1 MRKFLDGAAALP
13 TRSNPVQT
21 LTIDP
26 PVPFVLPPEAPMH
39 LALVGC
45 GGTGSH
51 LAMSL
56 ARLAAHMRGQGRP
69 PLTLTFVDG
78 DLVERKNVGRQW
90 FAPHEI
96 GRPKA
101 QVLADRLNAAF
112 GLNIVALPMMA
123 TAGLLAEIQPP
134 YHGIGVLVGAVDT
147 ASGRQAL
154 HEALTRSTWRLW
166 LDAGNERDW
175 GTVLLGTTTDVRQ
188 LRGAFALGG
197 ACTALPAPTLR
208 YPHLLDDEPAQATT
222 DCAGAMAEGTQSLMV
237 NQVIAGIAAQYLH
250 ALVIERRITVCE
262 TALDLAA
269 LTARSLP
276 ITAASIAAAT
286 GLTLHDLTTLEEA
299 TTARYGGRR

>member
-1 MRKFLDGAAALP
+1 MSAMFDGATALP
-13 TRSNPVQT
+13 TRRNLAQT
-21 LTIDP
+21 LVIDP

-39 LALVGC
+39 IVLVGC

-56 ARLAAHMRGQGRP
+56 ARLAAHVRSQGRP
-69 PLTLTFVDG
+69 PLTLTFIDG

-112 GLNIVALPMMA
+112 GLDIVALPMMA
-123 TAGLLAEIQPP
+123 TVELLAESQPP
-134 YHGIGVLVGAVDT
+134 YHGIGILVGAVDT
-147 ASGRQAL
+147 ASGRRAL
-154 HEALTRSTWRLW
+154 HDALTRSTWRLW
-166 LDAGNERDW
+166 LDVGNERDW

-208 YPHLLDDEPAQATT
+208 YPHLLDDEPAQPVT
-222 DCAGAMAEGTQSLMV
+222 DCAGAMAEGMQSLVV
-237 NQVIAGIAAQYLH
+237 NQAIAGIAAQYLH
-250 ALVIERRITVCE
+250 ALVVERRITVCE

-276 ITAASIAAAT
+276 ITAASIAETT
-286 GLTLHDLTTLEEA
+286 GLTLHDLTTLEEV
-299 TTARYGGRR
+299 TTARHGVRR